1 MSILHGVPN
10 CDENYF
16 LVNYI
21 ISTEITII
29 KTLFYFNKQ
38 VIKCT
43 IAKLKFFLS
52 IINQKNLLILKHL
65 LIEVTI

>member
-1 MSILHGVPN
+1 MSIFHGVAT

-29 KTLFYFNKQ
+29 KTLFYFNKK
-38 VIKCT
+38 VMKRT
-43 IAKLKFFLS
+43 IAKLKLFYL
-52 IINQKNLLILKHL
+52 
-65 LIEVTI
+65 